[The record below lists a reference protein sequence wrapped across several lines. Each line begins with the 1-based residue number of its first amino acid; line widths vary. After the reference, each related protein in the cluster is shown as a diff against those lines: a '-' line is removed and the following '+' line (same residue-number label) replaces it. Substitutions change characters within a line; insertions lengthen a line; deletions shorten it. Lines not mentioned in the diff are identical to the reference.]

1 LIKDEDARTMAYRLA
16 AEEDIFVEVSAC
28 VAAFYAV
35 ETAKGLPKG
44 VRVLCMAPNTKEE
57 RYLSSNSFVKLTKK
71 ISRPLYTHNCTNY
84 FASFLLQ
91 QLIHSYFLSYCLSFV
106 QSIFTYFSIKFEMFL
121 ADVL

>member
-71 ISRPLYTHNCTNY
+71 SAVLYILTIVLTISLLFY
-84 FASFLLQ
+84 FNN
-91 QLIHSYFLSYCLSFV
+91 
-106 QSIFTYFSIKFEMFL
+106 
-121 ADVL
+121 